1 MHQLSVD
8 KIKEIKEVYLNLLKE
23 EEKEYFK
30 TSESKDLKSNSQE
43 TEFSNPNR
51 ENDKKKFLSILEI
64 AKKGLNVVKKKR
76 KEFWRY

>member
-8 KIKEIKEVYLNLLKE
+8 NIKEIKEVYLNLLKE

-30 TSESKDLKSNSQE
+30 TGESKDLKSNSQE